1 VIHLLNSNRHCRN
14 GWAYKFWFL
23 QILVFINTFIS
34 TKPKFLTMKKLLFM
48 FLIALFGATSCKKEV
63 CDNPFYCEWDTP
75 FGVPPFD
82 QIKFEHFKPASLRG
96 MEEEMADVNA
106 IINNTE
112 EPSFDNTIRA
122 LQFTGKLWEKV
133 QRAMGPLTGANTNDS
148 LQALQRELSP
158 LVSKHRDDIA
168 LNEKLFERVKS
179 VYENRDKFNLTP
191 EESKLLE
198 DQYLGFIRNGIG
210 LSAEDKEKLRKINSE
225 LALLGVKFGE
235 NLLAETNDFT
245 LVIDNEQDLSGLP
258 EGLRAQAAAAA
269 KAKGMEGKWLF
280 TLQAPSYFP
289 FLTYADNR
297 ALREKMFRGY
307 SMRGNNGNEHDNNQI
322 LADIIR
328 LRVERAML
336 LGYESHAD
344 YVLER
349 NMAKEPETVL
359 NFLAQIWAA
368 ALPVA
373 KAEAAAQQALI
384 DREGDKFKLEPWD
397 WFYYTEK
404 IRKEKYDLSD
414 EETKPYFSAKN
425 VTEGMFYVANKL
437 YGLEFSERN
446 DIPLYHPD
454 VKTFEVERDNKH
466 VGILMIDYHPRAS
479 KRGGAWCSPMR
490 PQRLDEKG
498 KFVTPLV
505 SMVTNFTPPSGDT
518 PSLLTPDE
526 ASTLFHEFGH
536 ALHNLL
542 SNTEYTS
549 GTSRDFVELPSQIME
564 HWVFEPEVL
573 KVYAKHYQTGEVIP
587 DALIEKIE
595 KAGKFNQ
602 GFITVEYLAASSLDM
617 EYHSMT
623 EPVEINIGEFE
634 KKAMEKYGLISE
646 IIPRYRSTYFNHI
659 IGGYSAG
666 YYSYIWCE
674 QLDADAFKA
683 FKETGDI
690 FNKEVANRFE
700 KEILARKGSK
710 DELEMWIAF
719 RGREPGIEA
728 LLENRGLIAQ

>member
-1 VIHLLNSNRHCRN
+1 MALIH
-14 GWAYKFWFL
+14 
-23 QILVFINTFIS
+23 ILAAQTQTPTV
-34 TKPKFLTMKKLLFM
+34 MKKLFIM
-48 FLIALFGATSCKKEV
+48 FLIVSIGAISCKQEN
-63 CDNPFYCEWDTP
+63 CENPFYCDWDTP
-75 FGVPPFD
+75 FEVPPFD
-82 QIKFEHFKPASLRG
+82 LIKFEHFKPAYLKG
-96 MEEEMADVNA
+96 MEEQMAEVNA
-106 IINNTE
+106 IISNTE
-112 EPSFDNTIRA
+112 EPDFDNTIRA
-122 LQFTGKLWEKV
+122 MQFTGKLLEKV
-133 QRAMGPLTGANTNDS
+133 QRAMGPLNSAQTNDS
-148 LQALQRELSP
+148 IQALMRDMSP
-158 LVSKHRDDIA
+158 LFSKHYDDIS

-198 DQYLGFIRNGIG
+198 DEYLDFIRSGIG
-210 LSAEDKEKLRKINSE
+210 LSPEDKDKLRKLNSE
-225 LALLGVKFGE
+225 LSLLGVKFGQ
-235 NLLAETNDFT
+235 NLLAETNGFT

-258 EGLRAQAAAAA
+258 EGIRAQAAAAA
-269 KAKGMEGKWLF
+269 ADKGMEGKWLF
-280 TLQAPSYFP
+280 TLQNPSYIP
-289 FLTYADNR
+289 FMTYADNR
-297 ALREKMFRGY
+297 ALREKIFRGY
-307 SMRGNNGNEHDNNQI
+307 MMRGNNGNENDNNKI
-322 LADIIR
+322 LADIVR
-328 LRVERAML
+328 LRVEKARL

-344 YVLER
+344 FVLER

-359 NFLAQIWAA
+359 NFLAQIWEA

-373 KAEAAAQQALI
+373 KAEVAAQQALI
-384 DREGDKFKLEPWD
+384 DREGGNFKLEPWD

-425 VTEGMFYVANKL
+425 VTDGMFYVASRL

-454 VKTFEVERDNKH
+454 VKTFEVKRDQKH

-479 KRGGAWCSPMR
+479 KRGGAWCSGMR

-498 KFVTPLV
+498 RFVTPLV
-505 SMVTNFTPPSGDT
+505 SMVTNFTPPSGET

-549 GTSRDFVELPSQIME
+549 GPSRDFVELPSQIME

-573 KVYAKHYQTGEVIP
+573 KVYAKHYQTGAVIP

-595 KAGKFNQ
+595 MSGKFNQ
-602 GFITVEYLAASSLDM
+602 GFTTIEYLAASSLDM
-617 EYHSMT
+617 EYHSLT
-623 EPVEINIGEFE
+623 EPVVLNIGEFE
-634 KKAMEKYGLISE
+634 KNAMEKYGLIKE

-683 FKETGDI
+683 FRETGDI
-690 FNKEVANRFE
+690 FNREVAARFE
-700 KEILARKGSK
+700 NEILSRKGSK
-710 DELEMWIAF
+710 DELEMWVAF

-728 LLENRGLIAQ
+728 LLENRGFINQ

>member
-1 VIHLLNSNRHCRN
+1 
-14 GWAYKFWFL
+14 
-23 QILVFINTFIS
+23 
-34 TKPKFLTMKKLLFM
+34 MKKILIMLF
-48 FLIALFGATSCKKEV
+48 IASLGVISCKKES
-63 CDNPFYCEWDTP
+63 CENPFYCDWDTP
-75 FGVPPFD
+75 FEVPPFD
-82 QIKFEHFKPASLRG
+82 KIKIEHFKPAFLKG
-96 MEEEMADVNA
+96 MEEEMAEVNA
-106 IINNTE
+106 IISNTD
-112 EPSFDNTIRA
+112 EPTFDNTIRA
-122 LQFTGKLWEKV
+122 MQFTGKLLQKV
-133 QRAMGPLTGANTNDS
+133 QRAWGPLSGANTNDS
-148 LQALQRELSP
+148 IQALQREMSP
-158 LVSKHRDDIA
+158 LFSRHSDDIA

-179 VYENRDKFNLTP
+179 VYENREKFNLTP

-198 DQYLGFIRNGIG
+198 DEYLGFIRSGIG
-210 LSAEDKEKLRKINSE
+210 LSSENKEVLRKLNSE
-225 LALLGVKFGE
+225 LSLLGVRFGE
-235 NLLAETNDFT
+235 NLLAETNAFT
-245 LVIDNEQDLSGLP
+245 LVIDNEQDLSGIP
-258 EGLRAQAAAAA
+258 EGIRAQAAAAA
-269 KAKGMEGKWLF
+269 RAKNMEGKCLF
-280 TLQAPSYFP
+280 TLQNPSYIP
-289 FLTYADNR
+289 FMTYADNR

-307 SMRGNNGNEHDNNQI
+307 SMRGNNGNEHDNNKI

-328 LRVERAML
+328 LRVEKARL

-359 NFLAQIWAA
+359 NFLSQIWEA

-373 KAEAAAQQALI
+373 KAEAAAQQELI
-384 DREGDKFKLEPWD
+384 DRESGKFKLEPWD

-414 EETKPYFSAKN
+414 EETKPYFSARN
-425 VTEGMFYVANKL
+425 VTDGMFYVANRL

-454 VKTFEVERDNKH
+454 VKTWEVKRDNKH

-479 KRGGAWCSPMR
+479 KRGGAWCSGMR
-490 PQRLDEKG
+490 PQRIDENG

-549 GTSRDFVELPSQIME
+549 GVSRDFVELPSQVME

-602 GFITVEYLAASSLDM
+602 GFTTIEYLAASSLDM
-617 EYHSMT
+617 EYHSLT
-623 EPVEINIGEFE
+623 EPVELNIGEFE

-674 QLDADAFKA
+674 QLDSDAFKA

-690 FNKEVANRFE
+690 FDKEVAARFE
-700 KEILARKGSK
+700 KEILSRKGSK

-728 LLENRGLIAQ
+728 LLENRGFINR

>member
-1 VIHLLNSNRHCRN
+1 MKR
-14 GWAYKFWFL
+14 
-23 QILVFINTFIS
+23 ILIM
-34 TKPKFLTMKKLLFM
+34 L
-48 FLIALFGATSCKKEV
+48 LIASLGVISCRKEK
-63 CDNPFYCEWDTP
+63 CGNPFYCDWDTP
-75 FGVPPFD
+75 FEVPPFD
-82 QIKFEHFKPASLRG
+82 KIKFEHFKPAYLKG
-96 MEEEMADVNA
+96 MEEEMAEVNA
-106 IINNTE
+106 IISNPE
-112 EPSFDNTIRA
+112 EPTFDNTIRA
-122 LQFTGKLWEKV
+122 MQFTGKLMEKV
-133 QRAMGPLTGANTNDS
+133 QRALGPLSGANTNDS
-148 LQALQRELSP
+148 LQALQREMSP
-158 LVSKHRDDIA
+158 LLSKHRDDIA

-179 VYENRDKFNLTP
+179 VYENRDKFGLTP
-191 EESKLLE
+191 EEVKLLE
-198 DQYLGFIRNGIG
+198 DEYLGFVRSGIG
-210 LSAEDKEKLRKINSE
+210 LSPENKEILRKLNSD

-245 LVIDNEQDLSGLP
+245 LVIDNEPDLSGLP
-258 EGLRAQAAAAA
+258 DGIRAQAAEAA
-269 KAKGMEGKWLF
+269 KARGMEGKWLF

-289 FLTYADNR
+289 FMTYADNR

-307 SMRGNNGNEHDNNQI
+307 SMRGNNGNEHDNNKI

-328 LRVERAML
+328 LRVEKARL

-344 YVLER
+344 YVLEL

-359 NFLAQIWAA
+359 NFLAQIWEA

-373 KAEAAAQQALI
+373 KAEAAAQQGLI
-384 DREGDKFKLEPWD
+384 DREGSKFKLEPWD

-414 EETKPYFSAKN
+414 EETKPYFSARN
-425 VTEGMFYVANKL
+425 VTDGMFYVANRL

-454 VKTFEVERDNKH
+454 VRTWEVKRDNKH

-479 KRGGAWCSPMR
+479 KRGGAWCSAMR
-490 PQRLDEKG
+490 PQRLDENG
-498 KFVTPLV
+498 NFVTPLV

-549 GTSRDFVELPSQIME
+549 GVSRDFVELPSQIME

-573 KVYAKHYQTGEVIP
+573 KIYAKHYQTGEVIP

-602 GFITVEYLAASSLDM
+602 GFITTEYLAASSLDM
-617 EYHSMT
+617 EYHSLT
-623 EPVEINIGEFE
+623 EPVELNIGEFE
-634 KKAMEKYGLISE
+634 KKAMDKYGLISE

-674 QLDADAFKA
+674 QLDADAFNA

-690 FNKEVANRFE
+690 FNKEVAARFE

-728 LLENRGLIAQ
+728 LLENRGFKN

>member
-1 VIHLLNSNRHCRN
+1 MKR
-14 GWAYKFWFL
+14 
-23 QILVFINTFIS
+23 ILIM
-34 TKPKFLTMKKLLFM
+34 L
-48 FLIALFGATSCKKEV
+48 LIASLGVISCRKEK
-63 CDNPFYCEWDTP
+63 CGNPFYCDWDTP
-75 FGVPPFD
+75 FEVPPFD
-82 QIKFEHFKPASLRG
+82 KIKFEHFKPAYLKG
-96 MEEEMADVNA
+96 MEEEMAEVNA
-106 IINNTE
+106 IISNPE
-112 EPSFDNTIRA
+112 EPTFDNTIRA
-122 LQFTGKLWEKV
+122 MQFTGKLMEKV
-133 QRAMGPLTGANTNDS
+133 QRALGPLSGANTNDS
-148 LQALQRELSP
+148 LQALQREMSP
-158 LVSKHRDDIA
+158 LLSKHRDDIA

-179 VYENRDKFNLTP
+179 VYENRDKFGLTP
-191 EESKLLE
+191 EEVKLLE
-198 DQYLGFIRNGIG
+198 DEYLGFVRSGIG
-210 LSAEDKEKLRKINSE
+210 LSPENKEILRKLNSD

-245 LVIDNEQDLSGLP
+245 LVIDNEPDLSGLP
-258 EGLRAQAAAAA
+258 DGIRAQAAEAA
-269 KAKGMEGKWLF
+269 KARGMEGKWLF

-289 FLTYADNR
+289 FMTYADNR

-307 SMRGNNGNEHDNNQI
+307 SMRGNNGNEHDNNKI

-328 LRVERAML
+328 LRVEKARL

-344 YVLER
+344 YVLEL

-359 NFLAQIWAA
+359 NFLAQIWEA

-373 KAEAAAQQALI
+373 KAEAAAQQGLI
-384 DREGDKFKLEPWD
+384 DREGSKFKLEPWD

-414 EETKPYFSAKN
+414 EETKPYFSARN
-425 VTEGMFYVANKL
+425 VTDGMFYVANRL

-454 VKTFEVERDNKH
+454 VRTWEVKRDNKH

-479 KRGGAWCSPMR
+479 KRGGAWCSAMR
-490 PQRLDEKG
+490 PQRLDENG
-498 KFVTPLV
+498 NFVTPLV

-549 GTSRDFVELPSQIME
+549 GVSRDFVELPSQIME

-573 KVYAKHYQTGEVIP
+573 KIYAKHYQTGEVIP

-602 GFITVEYLAASSLDM
+602 GFITTEYLAASSLDM
-617 EYHSMT
+617 EYHSLT
-623 EPVEINIGEFE
+623 EPVELNIGEFE
-634 KKAMEKYGLISE
+634 KKAMDKYGLISE

-674 QLDADAFKA
+674 QLDADAFNA

-690 FNKEVANRFE
+690 FNKEVAARFE

-719 RGREPGIEA
+719 RGREPGIDA
-728 LLENRGLIAQ
+728 LLENRGFKN

>member
-1 VIHLLNSNRHCRN
+1 
-14 GWAYKFWFL
+14 
-23 QILVFINTFIS
+23 
-34 TKPKFLTMKKLLFM
+34 MKKILIMLF
-48 FLIALFGATSCKKEV
+48 IASLGVISCKKES
-63 CDNPFYCEWDTP
+63 CENPFYCDWDTP
-75 FGVPPFD
+75 FEVPPFD
-82 QIKFEHFKPASLRG
+82 KIKIEHFKPAFLKG
-96 MEEEMADVNA
+96 MEEEMAEVNA
-106 IINNTE
+106 IISNTD
-112 EPSFDNTIRA
+112 EPTFDNTIRA
-122 LQFTGKLWEKV
+122 MQFTGKLLQKV
-133 QRAMGPLTGANTNDS
+133 QRAWGPLSGANTNDS
-148 LQALQRELSP
+148 IQALQREMSP
-158 LVSKHRDDIA
+158 LFSRHSDDIA

-179 VYENRDKFNLTP
+179 VYENREKFNLTP

-198 DQYLGFIRNGIG
+198 DEYLGFIRSGIG
-210 LSAEDKEKLRKINSE
+210 LSSENKEVLRKLNSE
-225 LALLGVKFGE
+225 LSLLGVRFGE
-235 NLLAETNDFT
+235 NLLAETNAFT
-245 LVIDNEQDLSGLP
+245 LVIDNEQDLSGIP
-258 EGLRAQAAAAA
+258 EGIRAQAAAAA
-269 KAKGMEGKWLF
+269 RAKNMEGKWLF
-280 TLQAPSYFP
+280 TLQNPSYIP
-289 FLTYADNR
+289 FMTYADNR

-307 SMRGNNGNEHDNNQI
+307 SMRGNNGNEHDNNKI

-328 LRVERAML
+328 LRVEKARL

-359 NFLAQIWAA
+359 NFLSQIWEA

-373 KAEAAAQQALI
+373 KAEAAAQQELI
-384 DREGDKFKLEPWD
+384 DRESGKFKLEPWD

-414 EETKPYFSAKN
+414 EETKPYFSARN
-425 VTEGMFYVANKL
+425 VTDGMFYVANRL

-454 VKTFEVERDNKH
+454 VKTWEVKRDNKH

-479 KRGGAWCSPMR
+479 KRGGAWCSGMR
-490 PQRLDEKG
+490 PQRIDENG

-549 GTSRDFVELPSQIME
+549 GVSRDFVELPSQVME

-602 GFITVEYLAASSLDM
+602 GFTTIEYLAASSLDM
-617 EYHSMT
+617 EYHSLT
-623 EPVEINIGEFE
+623 EPVELNIGEFE

-666 YYSYIWCE
+666 YYSYIWRE
-674 QLDADAFKA
+674 QLDSDAFKA

-690 FNKEVANRFE
+690 FDKEVAARFE
-700 KEILARKGSK
+700 KEILSRKGSK

-728 LLENRGLIAQ
+728 LLENRGFINR

>member
-1 VIHLLNSNRHCRN
+1 
-14 GWAYKFWFL
+14 
-23 QILVFINTFIS
+23 
-34 TKPKFLTMKKLLFM
+34 MKKLFIML
-48 FLIALFGATSCKKEV
+48 LIVLFGAGSCKKET
-63 CDNPFYCEWDTP
+63 CENPFYCDWDTP
-75 FGVPPFD
+75 FEVPPFD
-82 QIKFEHFKPASLRG
+82 QIKFEHFKPAYLKG

-112 EPSFDNTIRA
+112 EPTFDNTIRA
-122 LQFTGKLWEKV
+122 MQFTGKLLEKV
-133 QRAMGPLTGANTNDS
+133 QRAMGPLSGANTNDS
-148 LQALQRELSP
+148 IQALQREMTP
-158 LVSKHRDDIA
+158 LFSKHRDDIS

-179 VYENRDKFNLTP
+179 VYENREKFNLTS

-210 LSAEDKEKLRKINSE
+210 LSPEDKDKLRKLNSE
-225 LALLGVKFGE
+225 LSLLSVKFGE
-235 NLLAETNDFT
+235 NLLAETNGFS
-245 LVIDNEQDLSGLP
+245 LAVDNESDLSGLP
-258 EGLRAQAAAAA
+258 EGIRAQAADAA

-280 TLQAPSYFP
+280 TLHAPSYFP

-297 ALREKMFRGY
+297 DLREKMFRGY
-307 SMRGNNGNEHDNNQI
+307 MMRCNNGNERDNNQI
-322 LADIIR
+322 LADIVR
-328 LRVERAML
+328 LRVERARL

-349 NMAKEPETVL
+349 NMAKEPERVL
-359 NFLAQIWAA
+359 SFLAEIWAA

-373 KAEAAAQQALI
+373 KAEAAEQQALI
-384 DREGDKFKLEPWD
+384 DKEGGKFKLEPWD

-404 IRKEKYDLSD
+404 IRKEKYDISD
-414 EETKPYFSAKN
+414 EETRPYFSVNN
-425 VTEGMFYVANKL
+425 VTDGMFYVANKL
-437 YGLEFSERN
+437 YGLEFTVRN

-454 VKTFEVERDNKH
+454 VKTWEVKRDNKH
-466 VGILMIDYHPRAS
+466 LGILMIDYHPRAS
-479 KRGGAWCSPMR
+479 KRGGAWCSGMR

-498 KFVTPLV
+498 KLVTPLV

-518 PSLLTPDE
+518 PSLLSPDE

-549 GTSRDFVELPSQIME
+549 GVSRDFVELPSQIME

-573 KVYAKHYQTGEVIP
+573 KIYAKHYKTGEVIP
-587 DALIEKIE
+587 NELIEKIE
-595 KAGKFNQ
+595 SAGKFNM
-602 GFITVEYLAASSLDM
+602 GFTTVEYLAASSLDM
-617 EYHSMT
+617 EYHSLT
-623 EPVEINIGEFE
+623 EPVEINVGEFE
-634 KKAMEKYGLISE
+634 KKSMEKYGLIKE
-646 IIPRYRSTYFNHI
+646 IIPRYRSTYFSHI

-690 FNKEVANRFE
+690 FNSEVATRFE

-728 LLENRGLIAQ
+728 LLENRGLRKQ

>member
-1 VIHLLNSNRHCRN
+1 
-14 GWAYKFWFL
+14 
-23 QILVFINTFIS
+23 
-34 TKPKFLTMKKLLFM
+34 MKKLLFM
-48 FLIALFGATSCKKEV
+48 FLIALIGATSCKKEV

-122 LQFTGKLWEKV
+122 LQFTGKLLEKV

-158 LVSKHRDDIA
+158 LISKHRDDIS
-168 LNEKLFERVKS
+168 LNEKLFEKVKS

-328 LRVERAML
+328 LRVERARL

-425 VTEGMFYVANKL
+425 VTEGMFYVANRL

-454 VKTFEVERDNKH
+454 VKTFEVKRDNNH

-479 KRGGAWCSPMR
+479 KRGGAWCSAMR
-490 PQRLDEKG
+490 SQRLDEKG

-518 PSLLTPDE
+518 PV
-526 ASTLFHEFGH
+526 
-536 ALHNLL
+536 
-542 SNTEYTS
+542 TS
-549 GTSRDFVELPSQIME
+549 HP
-564 HWVFEPEVL
+564 
-573 KVYAKHYQTGEVIP
+573 
-587 DALIEKIE
+587 
-595 KAGKFNQ
+595 
-602 GFITVEYLAASSLDM
+602 
-617 EYHSMT
+617 
-623 EPVEINIGEFE
+623 
-634 KKAMEKYGLISE
+634 
-646 IIPRYRSTYFNHI
+646 
-659 IGGYSAG
+659 
-666 YYSYIWCE
+666 
-674 QLDADAFKA
+674 
-683 FKETGDI
+683 
-690 FNKEVANRFE
+690 
-700 KEILARKGSK
+700 
-710 DELEMWIAF
+710 
-719 RGREPGIEA
+719 
-728 LLENRGLIAQ
+728 

>member
-1 VIHLLNSNRHCRN
+1 M
-14 GWAYKFWFL
+14 K
-23 QILVFINTFIS
+23 
-34 TKPKFLTMKKLLFM
+34 KFLIMI
-48 FLIALFGATSCKKEV
+48 LIASLGVISCKKES
-63 CDNPFYCEWDTP
+63 CENPFYCDWDTP
-75 FGVPPFD
+75 FEVPPFD
-82 QIKFEHFKPASLRG
+82 QIKFEHFKPAFLKG
-96 MEEEMADVNA
+96 MEEEMAEVNA
-106 IINNTE
+106 IINNTD
-112 EPSFDNTIRA
+112 EPTFDNTIRA
-122 LQFTGKLWEKV
+122 LQFTGKLLEKV
-133 QRAMGPLTGANTNDS
+133 YRAWGPLSGANTNDS
-148 LQALQRELSP
+148 IQALSREMSP
-158 LVSKHRDDIA
+158 LFSKHNDDIS
-168 LNEKLFERVKS
+168 LNEKLFEKVKS
-179 VYENRDKFNLTP
+179 VYDNRDSFELTP

-210 LSAEDKEKLRKINSE
+210 LSPEDKDKLRKLNSE
-225 LALLGVKFGE
+225 LSLLGVKFGE
-235 NLLAETNDFT
+235 NLLAETNGFT
-245 LVIDNEQDLSGLP
+245 LVIDNEADLSGLP
-258 EGLRAQAAAAA
+258 EGLRAQAADAA

-289 FLTYADNR
+289 FMTYADNR
-297 ALREKMFRGY
+297 ELREKMFRGY
-307 SMRGNNGNEHDNNQI
+307 MMRGNNGNERDNNQI

-328 LRVERAML
+328 LRVEKARL

-359 NFLAQIWAA
+359 NFLAQIWEA

-373 KAEAAAQQALI
+373 KAEAAAQQELI
-384 DREGDKFKLEPWD
+384 DREGGKFKLEPWD

-425 VTEGMFYVANKL
+425 VTDGMFYVANKL

-446 DIPLYHPD
+446 DMPLYHPD
-454 VKTFEVERDNKH
+454 VKTFEVKRDKKH

-479 KRGGAWCSPMR
+479 KRGGAWCSAMR
-490 PQRLDEKG
+490 SQRLDENG

-549 GTSRDFVELPSQIME
+549 GVSRDFVELPSQVME

-587 DALIEKIE
+587 DAIIEKIE
-595 KAGKFNQ
+595 KASKFNQ
-602 GFITVEYLAASSLDM
+602 GFTTIEYLAASSLDM
-617 EYHSMT
+617 EYHSLT
-623 EPVEINIGEFE
+623 EPVELNIGEFE

-646 IIPRYRSTYFNHI
+646 IIPRYRSTYFSHI

-690 FNKEVANRFE
+690 FNREVAARFE
-700 KEILARKGSK
+700 KEILSRKGSK
-710 DELEMWIAF
+710 DELEMWVAF

-728 LLENRGLIAQ
+728 LLENRGFINQ

>member
-1 VIHLLNSNRHCRN
+1 
-14 GWAYKFWFL
+14 
-23 QILVFINTFIS
+23 
-34 TKPKFLTMKKLLFM
+34 MKKILIMM
-48 FLIALFGATSCKKEV
+48 FIASLGVISCKKES
-63 CDNPFYCEWDTP
+63 CENPFYCDWDTP
-75 FGVPPFD
+75 FEVPPFD
-82 QIKFEHFKPASLRG
+82 KIKIEHFKPAFLKG
-96 MEEEMADVNA
+96 MEEEMAEVNA
-106 IINNTE
+106 IISNTD
-112 EPSFDNTIRA
+112 EPTFDNTIRA
-122 LQFTGKLWEKV
+122 MQFTGKLLQKV
-133 QRAMGPLTGANTNDS
+133 QRAWGPLSGANTNDS
-148 LQALQRELSP
+148 IQALQREMSP
-158 LVSKHRDDIA
+158 LFSRHSDDIA

-179 VYENRDKFNLTP
+179 VYENREKFNLTP

-198 DQYLGFIRNGIG
+198 DEYLGFIRSGIG
-210 LSAEDKEKLRKINSE
+210 LSSENKEVLRKLNSE
-225 LALLGVKFGE
+225 LSLLGVRFGE
-235 NLLAETNDFT
+235 NLLAETNAFT
-245 LVIDNEQDLSGLP
+245 LVIDNEQDLSGIP
-258 EGLRAQAAAAA
+258 EGIRAQAAAAA
-269 KAKGMEGKWLF
+269 RAKNMEGKWLF
-280 TLQAPSYFP
+280 TLQNPSYIP
-289 FLTYADNR
+289 FMTYADNR

-307 SMRGNNGNEHDNNQI
+307 SMRGNNGNEHDNNKI

-328 LRVERAML
+328 LRVEKARL

-359 NFLAQIWAA
+359 NFLSQIWEA
-368 ALPVA
+368 ALLVA
-373 KAEAAAQQALI
+373 KAEAAGQQELI
-384 DREGDKFKLEPWD
+384 DRESGKFKLEPWD

-414 EETKPYFSAKN
+414 EETKPYFSARN
-425 VTEGMFYVANKL
+425 VTDGMFYVANRL

-454 VKTFEVERDNKH
+454 VKTWEVKRDNKH

-479 KRGGAWCSPMR
+479 KRGGAWCSGMR
-490 PQRLDEKG
+490 PQRIDENG

-549 GTSRDFVELPSQIME
+549 GVSRDFVELPSQVME

-602 GFITVEYLAASSLDM
+602 GFTTIEYLAASSLDM
-617 EYHSMT
+617 EYHSLT
-623 EPVEINIGEFE
+623 EPVELNIGEFE

-674 QLDADAFKA
+674 QLDSDAFKA

-690 FNKEVANRFE
+690 FDKEVAARFE
-700 KEILARKGSK
+700 KEILSRKGSK

-728 LLENRGLIAQ
+728 LLENRGFINR

>member
-1 VIHLLNSNRHCRN
+1 M
-14 GWAYKFWFL
+14 K
-23 QILVFINTFIS
+23 
-34 TKPKFLTMKKLLFM
+34 KFLIML
-48 FLIALFGATSCKKEV
+48 LIASLGVISCKKES
-63 CDNPFYCEWDTP
+63 CENPFFCDWDTP
-75 FGVPPFD
+75 YGVPPFD
-82 QIKFEHFKPASLRG
+82 KIKFEHFKPAFLKG
-96 MEEEMADVNA
+96 MEEEMAEVNA

-112 EPSFDNTIRA
+112 EPTFDNTIRA
-122 LQFTGKLWEKV
+122 MQFTGKLMEKV
-133 QRAMGPLTGANTNDS
+133 QRAWGPLSGANTNDS
-148 LQALQRELSP
+148 IQALSKEMSP
-158 LVSKHRDDIA
+158 LFSKHRDDIS

-179 VYENRDKFNLTP
+179 VYENRDKFDLTP

-210 LSAEDKEKLRKINSE
+210 LSPEDKEKLRKLNSE

-258 EGLRAQAAAAA
+258 EGLRVQAAEAA

-307 SMRGNNGNEHDNNQI
+307 SMRGNNGNDHDNNQI

-328 LRVERAML
+328 LRVEKANL
-336 LGYESHAD
+336 LGYKSHAA

-349 NMAKEPETVL
+349 NMAKTPERVL
-359 NFLAQIWAA
+359 DFLAQIWDA

-373 KAEAAAQQALI
+373 KAEAAAQQELI
-384 DREGDKFKLEPWD
+384 DREGGNFKLEPWD

-425 VTEGMFYVANKL
+425 VTDGMFYVANRL

-454 VKTFEVERDNKH
+454 VKTFEVKRDNKH

-479 KRGGAWCSPMR
+479 KRGGAWCSAMR
-490 PQRLDEKG
+490 PQRLDEEG
-498 KFVTPLV
+498 NFVTPLV
-505 SMVTNFTPPSGDT
+505 SMVTNFTPPSGNT

-536 ALHNLL
+536 ALHSLL

-549 GTSRDFVELPSQIME
+549 GTSRDFVELPSQVME

-617 EYHSMT
+617 EYHSLT
-623 EPVEINIGEFE
+623 EPVQLNIEEFE

-690 FNKEVANRFE
+690 FNKDVANRFE
-700 KEILARKGSK
+700 KEILSRKGSK

-728 LLENRGLIAQ
+728 LLENRGFINQ

>member
-1 VIHLLNSNRHCRN
+1 MPTVFDLLPFIHIFNRLNPN
-14 GWAYKFWFL
+14 AT
-23 QILVFINTFIS
+23 I
-34 TKPKFLTMKKLLFM
+34 MKKLLIM
-48 FLIALFGATSCKKEV
+48 LLIISLGAVSCKKES
-63 CDNPFYCEWDTP
+63 CENPFYCDWDTP
-75 FGVPPFD
+75 FEVPPFD
-82 QIKFEHFKPASLRG
+82 LIKFEHFKPAFLKG
-96 MEEEMADVNA
+96 MEEQMAEVNA

-112 EPSFDNTIRA
+112 EPTFDNTIRA
-122 LQFTGKLWEKV
+122 MQFTGELMTKV
-133 QRAMGPLTGANTNDS
+133 QRAWGPLFGANTNDS
-148 LQALQRELSP
+148 IQALQREMSP
-158 LVSKHRDDIA
+158 LFSKHSDDIS

-210 LSAEDKEKLRKINSE
+210 LSPDDKDKLRKINSE
-225 LALLGVKFGE
+225 LSLLGVKFGE
-235 NLLAETNDFT
+235 NLLAETNSFT
-245 LVIDNEQDLSGLP
+245 LVIDNEADLSGLP
-258 EGLRAQAAAAA
+258 EGVRAQAADAA

-289 FLTYADNR
+289 FMTYADNR

-307 SMRGNNGNEHDNNQI
+307 MMRGNNGNERDNNQI

-328 LRVERAML
+328 LRVERARL

-359 NFLAQIWAA
+359 NFLAQIWEA

-373 KAEAAAQQALI
+373 KAEAAAQQELI
-384 DREGDKFKLEPWD
+384 DREGGKFKLEPWD

-425 VTEGMFYVANKL
+425 VTDGMFYVANKL
-437 YGLEFSERN
+437 YGLEFAERN

-454 VKTFEVERDNKH
+454 VKTYEVKRDNKH

-479 KRGGAWCSPMR
+479 KRGGAWCSGMR

-549 GTSRDFVELPSQIME
+549 GTARDFVELPSQIME

-595 KAGKFNQ
+595 KSGKFNQ

-617 EYHSMT
+617 EYHSLT
-623 EPVEINIGEFE
+623 EPVEINVGEFE
-634 KKAMEKYGLISE
+634 IKAMEKYGLIKE

-674 QLDADAFKA
+674 QLDADGFKA
-683 FKETGDI
+683 FTETGDI
-690 FNKEVANRFE
+690 FNREVAARFE

-719 RGREPGIEA
+719 RGREPNIEA
-728 LLENRGLIAQ
+728 LLENRGFLSNK

>member
-1 VIHLLNSNRHCRN
+1 
-14 GWAYKFWFL
+14 
-23 QILVFINTFIS
+23 
-34 TKPKFLTMKKLLFM
+34 MKKILIMM
-48 FLIALFGATSCKKEV
+48 FIASLGVISCKKES
-63 CDNPFYCEWDTP
+63 CENPFYCDWDTP
-75 FGVPPFD
+75 FEVPPFD
-82 QIKFEHFKPASLRG
+82 KIKIEHFKPAFLKG
-96 MEEEMADVNA
+96 MEEEMAEVNA
-106 IINNTE
+106 IISNTD
-112 EPSFDNTIRA
+112 EPTFDNTIRA
-122 LQFTGKLWEKV
+122 MQFTGKLLQKV
-133 QRAMGPLTGANTNDS
+133 QRAWGPLSGANTNDS
-148 LQALQRELSP
+148 IQALQREMSP
-158 LVSKHRDDIA
+158 LFSRHSDDIA

-179 VYENRDKFNLTP
+179 VYENREKFNLTP

-198 DQYLGFIRNGIG
+198 DEYLGFIRSGIG
-210 LSAEDKEKLRKINSE
+210 LSSENKEVLRKLNSE
-225 LALLGVKFGE
+225 LSLLGVRFGE
-235 NLLAETNDFT
+235 NLLAETNAFT
-245 LVIDNEQDLSGLP
+245 LVIDNEQDLSGIP
-258 EGLRAQAAAAA
+258 EGIRAQAAAAA
-269 KAKGMEGKWLF
+269 RAKNMEGKWLF
-280 TLQAPSYFP
+280 TLQNPSYIP
-289 FLTYADNR
+289 FMTYADNR

-307 SMRGNNGNEHDNNQI
+307 SMRGNNGNEHDNNKI

-328 LRVERAML
+328 LRVEKARL

-359 NFLAQIWAA
+359 NFLSQIWEA

-373 KAEAAAQQALI
+373 KAEAAAQQELI
-384 DREGDKFKLEPWD
+384 DRESGKFKLEPWD

-414 EETKPYFSAKN
+414 EETKPYFSARN
-425 VTEGMFYVANKL
+425 VTDGMFYVANRL

-454 VKTFEVERDNKH
+454 VKTWEVKRDNKH

-479 KRGGAWCSPMR
+479 KRGGAWCSGMR
-490 PQRLDEKG
+490 PQRIDENG

-549 GTSRDFVELPSQIME
+549 GVSRDFVELPSQVME

-602 GFITVEYLAASSLDM
+602 GFTTIEYLAASSLDM
-617 EYHSMT
+617 EYHSLT
-623 EPVEINIGEFE
+623 EPVELNIGEFE

-659 IGGYSAG
+659 IVGYSAG

-674 QLDADAFKA
+674 QLDSDAFKA

-690 FNKEVANRFE
+690 FDKEVAARFE
-700 KEILARKGSK
+700 KEILSRKGSK

-728 LLENRGLIAQ
+728 LLENRGFINR

>member
-1 VIHLLNSNRHCRN
+1 
-14 GWAYKFWFL
+14 
-23 QILVFINTFIS
+23 
-34 TKPKFLTMKKLLFM
+34 MKKLLFM
-48 FLIALFGATSCKKEV
+48 FLIALIGATSCKKEV

-82 QIKFEHFKPASLRG
+82 QIKFEHFKPASIRG

-122 LQFTGKLWEKV
+122 LQFTGKLLEKV

-179 VYENRDKFNLTP
+179 VYENRDRFNLTP

-328 LRVERAML
+328 LRVERARL

-454 VKTFEVERDNKH
+454 VKTFEVKRDNKH

-617 EYHSMT
+617 EYHSLT
-623 EPVEINIGEFE
+623 EPVELNIGEFE

>member
-1 VIHLLNSNRHCRN
+1 
-14 GWAYKFWFL
+14 
-23 QILVFINTFIS
+23 
-34 TKPKFLTMKKLLFM
+34 MKKLLFM
-48 FLIALFGATSCKKEV
+48 LLITLIGATSCKKEV
-63 CDNPFYCEWDTP
+63 CENPFYCDWDTP

-82 QIKFEHFKPASLRG
+82 QIKIDHFKPASLRG
-96 MEEEMADVNA
+96 MEEEMANVNA

-122 LQFTGKLWEKV
+122 LQFTGKLLEKV

-158 LVSKHRDDIA
+158 LFSKHRDDIA

-179 VYENRDKFNLTP
+179 VYENRDSFNLTP

-210 LSAEDKEKLRKINSE
+210 LSSEDKEKLRKINSE
-225 LALLGVKFGE
+225 LALLGVRFGE

-307 SMRGNNGNEHDNNQI
+307 SMRGNNGNERDNNQI

-328 LRVERAML
+328 LRTERARL

-373 KAEAAAQQALI
+373 KDEAAAQQELI
-384 DREGDKFKLEPWD
+384 DREGGKFKLEPWD

-425 VTEGMFYVANKL
+425 VTEGMFYVGNRL
-437 YGLEFSERN
+437 FGLEFSERN

-454 VKTFEVERDNKH
+454 VKTFEVKRDNKH

-479 KRGGAWCSPMR
+479 KRGGAWCSAMR
-490 PQRLDEKG
+490 SQRLDENG

-617 EYHSMT
+617 EYHSLA
-623 EPVEINIGEFE
+623 EPVELNIGEFE

-659 IGGYSAG
+659 IGGYAAG

-690 FNKEVANRFE
+690 FNKEVADRFE

-728 LLENRGLIAQ
+728 LLENRGLIAR

>member
-1 VIHLLNSNRHCRN
+1 
-14 GWAYKFWFL
+14 
-23 QILVFINTFIS
+23 
-34 TKPKFLTMKKLLFM
+34 MKKLFIML
-48 FLIALFGATSCKKEV
+48 LIISLGAASCKKES
-63 CDNPFYCEWDTP
+63 CENPFYCEWDTP

-82 QIKFEHFKPASLRG
+82 QIKFEHFKPAFLKG
-96 MEEEMADVNA
+96 MEEEMAEVNA
-106 IINNTE
+106 IINSTE
-112 EPSFDNTIRA
+112 EPTFDNTIRA
-122 LQFTGKLWEKV
+122 LQFTGELMTRV
-133 QRAMGPLTGANTNDS
+133 QRAWGPLSGANTNDS
-148 LQALQRELSP
+148 IQALSREMSP
-158 LVSKHRDDIA
+158 LFSKHRDDIS

-179 VYENRDKFNLTP
+179 VYENRDRFDLTP

-210 LSAEDKEKLRKINSE
+210 LSPEDKDKLRKLNSE
-225 LALLGVKFGE
+225 LSLLGVKFGE
-235 NLLAETNDFT
+235 NLLAETNAFT
-245 LVIDNEQDLSGLP
+245 LVIDNEADLSGLP
-258 EGLRAQAAAAA
+258 EGLKSQAADAA
-269 KAKGMEGKWLF
+269 KAKGMEDKWLF

-289 FLTYADNR
+289 FMTYADNR

-307 SMRGNNGNEHDNNQI
+307 MMRGNNGNERDNNKI

-328 LRVERAML
+328 LRVEKARL

-349 NMAKEPETVL
+349 NMAKEPQRVL
-359 NFLAQIWAA
+359 DFLGQIWEA

-373 KAEAAAQQALI
+373 KAEAAAQQELI
-384 DREGDKFKLEPWD
+384 DREGGKFKLEPWD

-425 VTEGMFYVANKL
+425 VTDGMFYVANRL
-437 YGLEFSERN
+437 YGLEFTERN

-454 VKTFEVERDNKH
+454 VKTWEVKRDNKH

-479 KRGGAWCSPMR
+479 KRGGAWCSGIR
-490 PQRLDEKG
+490 PQRIDEKG

-549 GTSRDFVELPSQIME
+549 GVSRDFVELPSQIME

-595 KAGKFNQ
+595 KAGKFNA
-602 GFITVEYLAASSLDM
+602 GFTTIEYLAASSLDM
-617 EYHSMT
+617 EYHSLT
-623 EPVEINIGEFE
+623 EPVELNIGEFE
-634 KKAMEKYGLISE
+634 QKAMEKYGLIKE

-683 FKETGDI
+683 FRETGDI
-690 FNKEVANRFE
+690 FNTEVAARFE
-700 KEILARKGSK
+700 KEILSRKGSK

-728 LLENRGLIAQ
+728 LLENRGFISGQ

>member
-1 VIHLLNSNRHCRN
+1 
-14 GWAYKFWFL
+14 
-23 QILVFINTFIS
+23 
-34 TKPKFLTMKKLLFM
+34 MKKILIMM
-48 FLIALFGATSCKKEV
+48 FIASLGVISCKKES
-63 CDNPFYCEWDTP
+63 CENPFYCDWDTP
-75 FGVPPFD
+75 FEVPPFD
-82 QIKFEHFKPASLRG
+82 KIKIEHFKPAFLKG
-96 MEEEMADVNA
+96 MEEEMAEVNA
-106 IINNTE
+106 IISNTD
-112 EPSFDNTIRA
+112 EPTFDNTIRA
-122 LQFTGKLWEKV
+122 MQFTGKLLQKV
-133 QRAMGPLTGANTNDS
+133 QRAWGPLSGANTNDS
-148 LQALQRELSP
+148 IQALQREMSP
-158 LVSKHRDDIA
+158 LFSRHSDDIA

-179 VYENRDKFNLTP
+179 VYENREKFNLTP

-198 DQYLGFIRNGIG
+198 DEYLGFIRSGIG
-210 LSAEDKEKLRKINSE
+210 LSSENKEVLRKLNSE
-225 LALLGVKFGE
+225 LSLLGVRFGE
-235 NLLAETNDFT
+235 NLLAETNAFT
-245 LVIDNEQDLSGLP
+245 LVIDNEQDLSGIP
-258 EGLRAQAAAAA
+258 EGIRAQAAAAA
-269 KAKGMEGKWLF
+269 RAKNMEGKWLF
-280 TLQAPSYFP
+280 TLQNPSYIP
-289 FLTYADNR
+289 FMTYADNR

-307 SMRGNNGNEHDNNQI
+307 SMRGNNGNEHDNNKI

-328 LRVERAML
+328 LRVEKARL

-359 NFLAQIWAA
+359 NFLSQIWEA

-373 KAEAAAQQALI
+373 KAEAAAQQELI
-384 DREGDKFKLEPWD
+384 DRESGKFKLEPWD

-414 EETKPYFSAKN
+414 EETKPYFSARN
-425 VTEGMFYVANKL
+425 VTDGMFYVANRL

-454 VKTFEVERDNKH
+454 VKTWEVKRDNKH

-479 KRGGAWCSPMR
+479 KRGGAWCSGMR
-490 PQRLDEKG
+490 PQRIDENG

-549 GTSRDFVELPSQIME
+549 GVSRDFVELPSQVME

-602 GFITVEYLAASSLDM
+602 GFTTIEYLAASSLDM
-617 EYHSMT
+617 EYHSLT
-623 EPVEINIGEFE
+623 EPVELNIGEFE

-674 QLDADAFKA
+674 QLDSDAFKA

-690 FNKEVANRFE
+690 FDKEVAARFE
-700 KEILARKGSK
+700 KEILSRKGPK

-728 LLENRGLIAQ
+728 LLENRGFINR

>member
-1 VIHLLNSNRHCRN
+1 
-14 GWAYKFWFL
+14 
-23 QILVFINTFIS
+23 
-34 TKPKFLTMKKLLFM
+34 MKKLLFM
-48 FLIALFGATSCKKEV
+48 FLIALIGATSCKKEV

-82 QIKFEHFKPASLRG
+82 QIKFEHFKPAALRG
-96 MEEEMADVNA
+96 MEEEMADVDA
-106 IINNTE
+106 IISNTE

-122 LQFTGKLWEKV
+122 LQFAGKLWEKV
-133 QRAMGPLTGANTNDS
+133 QRAMNPLTGANTNDS

-158 LVSKHRDDIA
+158 LISKHRDDIS
-168 LNEKLFERVKS
+168 LNEKLFEKVKS
-179 VYENRDKFNLTP
+179 VYENKDKFELTP

-245 LVIDNEQDLSGLP
+245 MVIDNEQDLSGLP

-289 FLTYADNR
+289 FMTYADNR

-328 LRVERAML
+328 LRVERARL
-336 LGYESHAD
+336 LGYESYAD

-425 VTEGMFYVANKL
+425 VTEGMFYVANRL

-454 VKTFEVERDNKH
+454 VKTFEVKRDNNH

-479 KRGGAWCSPMR
+479 KRGGAWCNTMR
-490 PQRLDEKG
+490 SQRLDEKG

-536 ALHNLL
+536 ALAGLL
-542 SNTEYTS
+542 SNTVYSS
-549 GTSRDFVELPSQIME
+549 GVSRDFVELPSQIME

-623 EPVEINIGEFE
+623 EPVELNIGDFE

-690 FNKEVANRFE
+690 FNKEVADRFE